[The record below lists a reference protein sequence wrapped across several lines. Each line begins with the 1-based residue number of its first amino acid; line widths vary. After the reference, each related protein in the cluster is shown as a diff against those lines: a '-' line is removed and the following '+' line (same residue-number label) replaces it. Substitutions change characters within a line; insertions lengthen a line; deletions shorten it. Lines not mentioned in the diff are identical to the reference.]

1 MTVKYGAKRTFEE
14 WMAEVNKVVEAR
26 VGLSTYDLP
35 DCCYRDWYDSGV
47 SVKSAAARA
56 IRSAKEY

>member
-1 MTVKYGAKRTFEE
+1 MTAKKTFEE
-14 WMAEVNKVVEAR
+14 WMVEVNKVVETK
-26 VGLSTYDLP
+26 VGLGTDDLP
-35 DCCYRDWYDSGV
+35 DCCYRDWYDNGV